1 MMCTSSSSLPAVHFS
16 RLLLNLE
23 NDKMIDDT
31 SLNAPYNCP
40 DHPINQFLSQ
50 MMLRRNP
57 HQHPLIY
64 MRGMKSSDLASI
76 LDFIYFGEIEMSQV

>member
-1 MMCTSSSSLPAVHFS
+1 
-16 RLLLNLE
+16 
-23 NDKMIDDT
+23 
-31 SLNAPYNCP
+31 
-40 DHPINQFLSQ
+40 

-76 LDFIYFGEIEMSQV
+76 LDFIYFGEIEMSQVYFKTSSLEPLLTILVFFRTNCQTFLRLPKS